1 MYLNYDGDCIEVD
14 VFLVKFTAFLSS
26 DFVLDAFCMLVRGT
40 YIKFGGVRS
49 EIEVSRNIRQKR
61 GLLGI

>member
-1 MYLNYDGDCIEVD
+1 MYLNYDGGCIEVG
-14 VFLVKFTAFLSS
+14 VFLVKSTAPLPP
-26 DFVLDAFCMLVRGT
+26 DFVLDVFCMLVRGT